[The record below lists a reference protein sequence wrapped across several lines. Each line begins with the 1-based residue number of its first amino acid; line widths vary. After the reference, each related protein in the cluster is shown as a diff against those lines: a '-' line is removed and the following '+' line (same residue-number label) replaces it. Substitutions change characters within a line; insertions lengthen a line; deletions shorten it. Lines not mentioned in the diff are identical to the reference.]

1 MIVSGIIVTFVSKEM
16 YRQSLPAC
24 EGCPNTKFNHPYMQT
39 IVMFIAEFLCILIWI
54 PQYIVGRKNGSYYV
68 IKPGKKLF
76 KLFPHTFLFSIPTLC
91 DLIGSTLTNIGTY
104 YTLVS
109 IVAMLG

>member
-1 MIVSGIIVTFVSKEM
+1 
-16 YRQSLPAC
+16 
-24 EGCPNTKFNHPYMQT
+24 
-39 IVMFIAEFLCILIWI
+39 MFIAEFLCILIWI
-54 PQYIVGRKNGSYYV
+54 PQYVVGRKNGTYYDV
-68 IKPGKKLF
+68 KPGKKLF

-109 IVAMLG
+109 IVAMLGQSRVLFVAMFSTIFKDFRRKFDLP